1 MHVAVKRSPTEL
13 LLDRLCGELG
23 FCLAATQYDR
33 LVASPPASVREFTDA
48 VFLAEGLDPL
58 VADKQ
63 LRRQVL
69 DRVTEH
75 FDNQKR
81 MAE

>member
-1 MHVAVKRSPTEL
+1 MKRSSTEL
-13 LLDRLCGELG
+13 LLDRLCRELG
-23 FCLAATQYDR
+23 FCLAAIQYAR

-48 VFLAEGLDPL
+48 VFLAEGLDPQL
-58 VADKQ
+58 ADTQ
-63 LRRQVL
+63 LWRQVL

-81 MAE
+81 MAQ

>member
-1 MHVAVKRSPTEL
+1 MKRSPTEL
-13 LLDRLCGELG
+13 LLDCLCGELG

-33 LVASPPASVREFTDA
+33 LVASPPASVREFTEA
-48 VFLAEGLDPL
+48 AFLAEGLDPQL
-58 VADKQ
+58 VDTQ
-63 LRRQVL
+63 LWRQAL

-81 MAE
+81 MA